1 MFTTTN
7 AILLSG
13 NEHSNTVFSNMT
25 KYNDVSLCY
34 FTKIQ
39 FQTMFSYGYKKA
51 VKHRLSRD
59 Q

>member
-1 MFTTTN
+1 
-7 AILLSG
+7 
-13 NEHSNTVFSNMT
+13 MT
-25 KYNDVSLCY
+25 KYNDVFLCY

-51 VKHRLSRD
+51 VKHQLSRD